1 MSGYVP
7 LLPLYAFIRWT
18 GKVSPLRIRSR
29 SVSEI
34 RKCVKCVV
42 FLNDAVHMQGVGTG
56 LFDAL
61 PDSSHTILNVEQ
73 VSLNL
78 NGSVVQ
84 LKLNKTGN
92 VFINV
97 TLRRVRVTIAVVENQ

>member
-1 MSGYVP
+1 
-7 LLPLYAFIRWT
+7 
-18 GKVSPLRIRSR
+18 
-29 SVSEI
+29 
-34 RKCVKCVV
+34 
-42 FLNDAVHMQGVGTG
+42 MQGVGTG

-61 PDSSHTILNVEQ
+61 PDSSHTILKVEQ

-78 NGSVVQ
+78 NGSIIQ

-97 TLRRVRVTIAVVENQ
+97 TLRRVRVTIVAVEKQ